1 MGLFSLTQE
10 LAIDLGTA
18 NTIIINNGKIV
29 VDEPSIVAI
38 DQHTGKLVAIGKQA
52 RQMHGKTHQN
62 IRTIRPLKD
71 GVIAD
76 FNAAELMLRG
86 LIRMVKSNGRL
97 FSPSLKM
104 VISIPSGSTNVEI
117 RAVRDSAEHAG
128 GRVVYM
134 IYEPMA
140 AALGA
145 GLDVEAPEGH
155 MVVDIGGGTTE
166 IACISLGGIVCSES
180 INVAGDVFT
189 EDIQNFIRQQHN
201 MRIGER
207 TAEDIKIAVG
217 AAMSE
222 LDEEPEDFVVTGPD
236 ILTSLPSTL
245 QISGEVFG
253 QNRCSCDEG
262 VGDDPARTLC
272 GCGQERCLSG
282 RRWRFVER
290 SRPSPLRENQDPVP
304 CSGGSS
310 ACRGSRYRNC
320 AEEYRPILVLD
331 EINDF
336 LKMNSGAP
344 RCQCL
349 LTAGRAS

>member
-29 VDEPSIVAI
+29 VDEPSIVAL
-38 DQHTGKLVAIGKQA
+38 DQHSGKLVAIGKQA

-86 LIRMVKSNGRL
+86 LIKMVKSSGRL

-128 GRVVYM
+128 GREVYM

-166 IACISLGGIVCSES
+166 IA
-180 INVAGDVFT
+180 GDVFT
-189 EDIQNFIRQQHN
+189 EDIQTYIRQQHN

-217 AAMSE
+217 AALSE
-222 LDEEPEDFVVTGPD
+222 LDEEPEDFEVTGPN
-236 ILTSLPSTL
+236 ILTSLPSVL
-245 QISGEVFG
+245 SISYSEMAYALEKSLVKI
-253 QNRCSCDEG
+253 DAAIMKVLEMIPPELYADIAKKG
-262 VGDDPARTLC
+262 VYLAGGGALLKGLDRRLYEKTNIPFHVADDPLRAVARGTGIALKNI
-272 GCGQERCLSG
+272 G
-282 RRWRFVER
+282 RF
-290 SRPSPLRENQDPVP
+290 S
-304 CSGGSS
+304 
-310 ACRGSRYRNC
+310 
-320 AEEYRPILVLD
+320 
-331 EINDF
+331 F
-336 LKMNSGAP
+336 LMK
-344 RCQCL
+344 
-349 LTAGRAS
+349 